1 MGVRY
6 DYHFKEDGRVELIRN
21 VSADKSSFHLLPVSL
36 GVYDNQKEAQA
47 AEEEDRAQRAADE

>member
-1 MGVRY
+1 MSVRY

-21 VSADKSSFHLLPVSL
+21 NYAQKSSFHVPVSL
-36 GVYDNQKEAQA
+36 GVYDNQKDAQA